1 MEQSLRVNCIN
12 NELSENRKKMYRN
25 WISSWKEARRLK
37 KYFTATLKPINRNGG
52 KTFTESL
59 MTRLITFQ
67 DAAKKTFNKTFFLM
81 SLVRKIAPQY
91 FTKLVVDFRRLREI
105 ENAKHPIAIEPIVD
119 GVKLD

>member
-1 MEQSLRVNCIN
+1 
-12 NELSENRKKMYRN
+12 
-25 WISSWKEARRLK
+25 
-37 KYFTATLKPINRNGG
+37 
-52 KTFTESL
+52 
-59 MTRLITFQ
+59 
-67 DAAKKTFNKTFFLM
+67 M